1 MDQEVTR
8 DEGYERFLLV
18 RTGSLSCALP
28 ASDVVRVV
36 RQLRTHPVPGSRSHL
51 VGLAQYG
58 GDPMP
63 VLDLQALI
71 ERGVSKARHHST
83 VILGRGRTRGDAILG
98 LAVDEVLRVVNLP
111 KRGAEDPDSN
121 LVGVTVELEGKEV
134 KVLNTQH
141 LLHDE
146 RDDKGR

>member
-8 DEGYERFLLV
+8 DEGHERFLLV

-28 ASDVVRVV
+28 ATDVVRVV
-36 RQLRTHPVPGSRSHL
+36 RQLRTHPVPGSRAYL

-63 VLDLQALI
+63 VLDLLALI
-71 ERGVSKARHHST
+71 ERRASNARHHAT
-83 VILGRGRTRGDAILG
+83 VILGRERTRGHSVLG
-98 LAVDEVLRVVNLP
+98 LAVDEVVRVVNLP
-111 KRGAEDPDSN
+111 KRDAGMSN
-121 LVGVTVELEGKEV
+121 SDLVGETVELEGEMV

-141 LLHDE
+141 LLHEE